1 MASDNRRIA
10 KNTMYL
16 YIRMLLIM
24 GVSIYTSRVILD
36 KLGVT
41 DYGLYNVV
49 GGVVAMLSFINGT
62 LSIGTSRFITYELGR
77 GDKERL
83 WSTFNTSFYTHLCLS
98 VIILAIMETAGLWFF
113 YNKLVIPPER
123 LDACF
128 WVYQISLLTT
138 FISITQ
144 VPYIALVQSHEDFN
158 TYAYVSIFE
167 ALGKLGICYMVTM
180 TMWDKL
186 IVYAIL
192 GATIQLIVALF
203 YRYYCNHH
211 YKESHLSL
219 TFDKKIFK
227 GIMGFSG
234 WNIIAN
240 LTETLKSQGV
250 IIIINMFLA
259 PVVVAAQS
267 LANQVSIALM
277 AFVNNFRVA
286 FNPQI
291 IKLYAAGDRDASKK
305 LTLDATVICFDLV
318 LVLSLPCIY
327 TMKTIMGIWLVEVPD
342 YAVVFTQYILVA
354 NIIRTFD
361 ASFYIPMMA
370 ANKIKLNS
378 IAAVFFGVFLFI
390 ALYFILRYGGD
401 AMWVVYMNLILAV
414 VFSLIVK
421 PYILWREIDYSISE
435 LASCYW
441 TCTKVLILSLVLTY
455 PLVHFLGESIWESA
469 IIIFVTVLAVG
480 VSSFVFLG
488 NEMRTKFII
497 FVKGKIYKSGNQ
509 EFS

>member
-1 MASDNRRIA
+1 
-10 KNTMYL
+10 
-16 YIRMLLIM
+16 MLLIM
-24 GVSIYTSRVILD
+24 GVSLYTSRVILD

-83 WSTFNTSFYTHLCLS
+83 WSTFNTSFYTHLFLS

-123 LDACF
+123 LSACF

-144 VPYIALVQSHEDFN
+144 VPYSSLVQSHEDFN
-158 TYAYVSIFE
+158 TYAYISIFE
-167 ALGKLGICYMVTM
+167 AFGKLGICYMVSM
-180 TMWDKL
+180 TRWDKL
-186 IVYAIL
+186 VVYAVLIAL
-192 GATIQLIVALF
+192 IQLIVALY

-211 YKESHLSL
+211 YEESHLSL
-219 TFDKKIFK
+219 TFDKRIFK

-240 LTETLKSQGV
+240 LTETLKLQGV

-267 LANQVSIALM
+267 LANQVSNALM
-277 AFVNNFRVA
+277 GFVTNFRVA

-318 LVLSLPCIY
+318 LILSLPCIY
-327 TMKTIMGIWLVEVPD
+327 TMKTIMGLWLVEVPD

-354 NIIRTFD
+354 NVIRTFD

-370 ANKIKLNS
+370 ANKIKFNS
-378 IAAVFFGVFLFI
+378 IAAAFFGVSLFI
-390 ALYFILRYGGD
+390 TLYFILKSEGD
-401 AMWVVYMNLILAV
+401 AMWVVYMNLITASI
-414 VFSLIVK
+414 FSLIVK

-441 TCTKVLILSLVLTY
+441 TCIKVLILSVALTY
-455 PLVHFLGESIWESA
+455 PVVHFFGESVWESA
-469 IIIFVTVLAVG
+469 IIIIETIIVVG
-480 VSSFVFLG
+480 ISSFVFLG
-488 NEMRTKFII
+488 KEMRVKLII
-497 FVKGKIYKSGNQ
+497 FVKDKFNKR
-509 EFS
+509 